1 MLQIQELIRG
11 GQTMK
16 EKAVIFGA
24 GSKAK
29 MSIKELLEKYEI
41 VAFLDNDPSVWGG
54 QTGRCYN
61 TQPPGYKRDAV

>member
-1 MLQIQELIRG
+1 
-11 GQTMK
+11 MK

-54 QTGRCYN
+54 ANWQVLQYTTPRI
-61 TQPPGYKRDAV
+61 